1 LCWFHLRQS
10 GYRWLQKSGEAKLL
24 NSELL
29 YTGGVIGGG
38 RVHYKFCTW
47 IRMVYAL
54 AYVPTEHVLEVY
66 ETIEWPDI
74 LLAFIS
80 QYFESWE

>member
-1 LCWFHLRQS
+1 MRRGKVTVTVRVADRVVMNHLHDR
-10 GYRWLQKSGEAKLL
+10 
-24 NSELL
+24 NN
-29 YTGGVIGGG
+29 I
-38 RVHYKFCTW
+38 W

-66 ETIEWPDI
+66 DTIEWPDI

-80 QYFESWE
+80 QYFEGLGCG